1 MEATALLGC
10 KPDIGQLVDNLRKTE
25 EWKLIEERLES
36 DFLEHFGKV
45 VTWGLEEGFR
55 WTWAWINE
63 SPSILKKG
71 LKVCAILLILGCLAV
86 AGYYFGGAVTNSVR
100 GALGGAAGGAAI
112 GALLTKVFG
121 SELLGKG
128 EYPTKLN

>member
-1 MEATALLGC
+1 MEATALGR
-10 KPDIGQLVDNLRKTE
+10 KPDIGQLVDNLFKTE
-25 EWKLIEERLES
+25 EWKQLEKRLLS

-63 SPSILKKG
+63 NPSILKKG

-86 AGYYFGGAVTNSVR
+86 AGYYFGGT
-100 GALGGAAGGAAI
+100 AGGAAI